1 MKAKDY
7 YKILGVEKGADA
19 ATIKKEY
26 RKRARKYH
34 PDVNKGASAEQQFKE
49 LGEAYEVLKD
59 PEKRK
64 AYDLYGANWEHGAE
78 RAAQERQYRQAHA
91 GAGMGA
97 GGGFTTRGGMG
108 ATGASEADY
117 RDFFE
122 SMFNGGARSRGHTPH
137 KQKGE
142 DVDVA
147 IKIPLVDAY
156 RGSSREISFQ
166 MPSIGADGRHS
177 YQKKTLNIKIPK
189 GVKQGSR
196 IRLKGQGGAGFHG
209 GENGDMYLQID
220 FEPNAR
226 FEVIGADVYVT
237 LPVAPWEAALGAKVK
252 VPTPTGSIQ
261 MSVPAGSQSGKKMR
275 LKGQGIPA
283 KQAGDLYVTLQIVLP
298 PADSEQAKQVY
309 ESMRRLGFNP
319 RPND

>member
-34 PDVNKGASAEQQFKE
+34 PDINKGASAEQQFKE

-64 AYDLYGANWEHGAE
+64 AYDLYGADWEHGAE
-78 RAAQERQYRQAHA
+78 RAAQERQYRQTHA
-91 GAGMGA
+91 GAGMSNFGN
-97 GGGFTTRGGMG
+97 RGS
-108 ATGASEADY
+108 ARTSEADY

-122 SMFNGGARSRGHTPH
+122 SMFNGDVHSRGHVPH

-147 IKIPLVDAY
+147 VQIPLVDAY
-156 RGSSREISFQ
+156 RGSSREIIFQ
-166 MPSIGADGRHS
+166 MPTIGADGRRS
-177 YQKKTLNIKIPK
+177 YQKKTLNIKIPQ

-196 IRLKGQGGAGFHG
+196 IRLKGQGGTGYNG

-220 FEPNAR
+220 FEPNQR

-237 LPVAPWEAALGAKVK
+237 LPIAPWEAALGAKVK

-261 MSVPAGSQSGKKMR
+261 MSIPAGTKSGKKMR
-275 LKGQGIPA
+275 LRGQGIPA
-283 KQAGDLYVTLQIVLP
+283 KNPGDLYVLPKIVLP
-298 PADSEQAKQVY
+298 PADTEQAKKVY
-309 ESMRRLGFNP
+309 KSMQSLGFDP
-319 RPND
+319 RANS

>member
-7 YKILGVEKGADA
+7 YQILGVDKGADA
-19 ATIKKEY
+19 TTIKKEY

-34 PDVNKGASAEQQFKE
+34 PDVNKGVSAEQQFKE

-64 AYDLYGANWEHGAE
+64 AYDLYGADWEHGAE
-78 RAAQERQYRQAHA
+78 RAAQARQYRQAHA
-91 GAGMGA
+91 GAGMG
-97 GGGFTTRGGMG
+97 GFSTR
-108 ATGASEADY
+108 TGAHSSETDY

-122 SMFNGGARSRGHTPH
+122 SMFNGGARSHGHAPH

-156 RGSSREISFQ
+156 RGSSREITFQ
-166 MPSIGADGRHS
+166 MPSISPDGQRS

-196 IRLKGQGGAGFHG
+196 IRLKGQGGAGYNG
-209 GENGDMYLQID
+209 GEHGDMYLQID

-226 FEVIGADVYVT
+226 FEVIGADVYVI
-237 LPVAPWEAALGAKVK
+237 LPIAPWEAALGAKVK

-261 MSVPAGSQSGKKMR
+261 MSIPANTSSGKKMR

-283 KQAGDLYVTLQIVLP
+283 KQAGDLYVSLQIVLP
-298 PADSEQAKQVY
+298 PANTEQAKKVY
-309 ESMRRLGFNP
+309 KSMQDLGFDP
-319 RPND
+319 RSNY